1 MSSLPLI
8 LSIIVIAV
16 YVSFRIW
23 GRMKT
28 KMALAHNDVALARSW
43 RRAQHIVG
51 LICATVLFT
60 VAVIDE
66 WGFPALFLLFLVAD
80 LFLSQV
86 IDPDLL
92 IRTKIAREKQIGD
105 NTNSVSSR

>member
-1 MSSLPLI
+1 
-8 LSIIVIAV
+8 
-16 YVSFRIW
+16 
-23 GRMKT
+23 MKT
-28 KMALAHNDVALARSW
+28 KMALAHNDVTLARSW
-43 RRAQHIVG
+43 RRAQYVVG

-66 WGFPALFLLFLVAD
+66 WGFPALFLLFLTAD

-92 IRTKIAREKQIGD
+92 IRTKSHAKKNPKITPPLFQAANNDCPQ
-105 NTNSVSSR
+105 SRRRRRTP